1 MRASLAEM
9 LQPIEVTS
17 RPSTE
22 LSVLLNLVAVIAVGA
37 ALLFGVGRSLVSAGP
52 LNDFSSASAEVAAD
66 AS

>member
-9 LQPIEVTS
+9 LQPIEVTN

-22 LSVLLNLVAVIAVGA
+22 LAVLVNLVAVIAIGA
-37 ALLFGVGRSLVSAGP
+37 ALLFGAGRALISAGP
-52 LNDFSSASAEVAAD
+52 LNDFSSASAEVAAA